1 MTVWPYSV
9 AIFDLDGTLFD
20 HYYSLRNAMCAVYSR
35 WSLESLT
42 GCSLEFFIKR
52 HEDALTQ
59 AYDLYL
65 NGDISNDSV
74 SKETFRIFFT
84 DLGVNAQLIDAE
96 SFAAAF
102 KLEYHRHLRPTPGS
116 VVVLNRLREAGIT
129 IAVLTNGPS
138 VQQRQ
143 KLLAIDLLPHID
155 HLFTSEDL
163 GFAKPA
169 QQAFRQV
176 LSRLGVD
183 PQRCLMV
190 GDSLD
195 SDVVAALSVG
205 IHAVLYDPV
214 SMSGEINVGE
224 AIVPRI
230 KHFRELL
237 EKFHIAWREW

>member
-1 MTVWPYSV
+1 MTFWPYSV

-20 HYYSLRNAMCAVYSR
+20 HYYSLRNAMRALYSR
-35 WSLESLT
+35 WSLESVT
-42 GCSLEFFIKR
+42 GYSLEFLIER

-65 NGDISNDSV
+65 NGDITNDFV
-74 SKETFRIFFT
+74 SKETFRIFFAGLDT
-84 DLGVNAQLIDAE
+84 QLIDTEGFTADFKAE
-96 SFAAAF
+96 
-102 KLEYHRHLRPTPGS
+102 YRRDLRATPGS
-116 VVVLNRLREAGIT
+116 VEVLNRLREAGVT
-129 IAVLTNGPS
+129 IVVLTNGPS

-143 KLLAIDLLPHID
+143 KLLAIKLLPHID

-169 QQAFRQV
+169 QEAFRQV
-176 LSRLGVD
+176 VSRLGAD

-190 GDSLD
+190 GDSVY
-195 SDVVAALSVG
+195 SDIAPALSAG
-205 IHAVLYDPV
+205 IPAVLYDPV

-237 EKFHIAWREW
+237 EKFHLVSREQ

>member
-1 MTVWPYSV
+1 MTFWPYSV

-20 HYYSLRNAMCAVYSR
+20 HYYSLRNAMRALYSR

-42 GCSLEFFIKR
+42 GCSLEFFIER

-65 NGDISNDSV
+65 NGDITNDFV
-74 SKETFRIFFT
+74 SKETFRIFFAGLDT
-84 DLGVNAQLIDAE
+84 QLIDAE
-96 SFAAAF
+96 GFAADF
-102 KLEYHRHLRPTPGS
+102 KAEYRRDLRATPGS
-116 VVVLNRLREAGIT
+116 VEVLNRLREAGVT
-129 IAVLTNGPS
+129 IVVLTNGPS

-143 KLLAIDLLPHID
+143 KLLAINLLPHID
-155 HLFTSEDL
+155 RLFTSEDL

-169 QQAFRQV
+169 QEAFRQV
-176 LSRLGVD
+176 LSRLGAD

-190 GDSLD
+190 GDSVY
-195 SDVVAALSVG
+195 SDIAPALSAG
-205 IHAVLYDPV
+205 IPAVLYDPV

-230 KHFRELL
+230 KQFRQLL
-237 EKFHIAWREW
+237 EKFHLASREQ

>member
-1 MTVWPYSV
+1 MTSGGIAHYRNPYNSGSVSLGKENSGADGYSKAMAVWPYSV

-20 HYYSLRNAMCAVYSR
+20 HYYSLRNAMRALYLR
-35 WSLESLT
+35 WGLEAIT

-74 SKETFRIFFT
+74 SKETFRIFFA
-84 DLGVNAQLIDAE
+84 DLGVNAQLINAE
-96 SFAAAF
+96 GFAADF
-102 KLEYHRHLRPTPGS
+102 KLEYHRHLRATPGS
-116 VVVLNRLREAGIT
+116 VDVLNKLREAGIT

-155 HLFTSEDL
+155 HLITSEDL

-169 QQAFRQV
+169 QES
-176 LSRLGVD
+176 LSAGSF
-183 PQRCLMV
+183 PV
-190 GDSLD
+190 GSR
-195 SDVVAALSVG
+195 STALFDG
-205 IHAVLYDPV
+205 R
-214 SMSGEINVGE
+214 G
-224 AIVPRI
+224 
-230 KHFRELL
+230 
-237 EKFHIAWREW
+237 